1 MRKALKTAAGV
12 LGISMLLAGCTG
24 CNSHSWYEQLSQQTV
39 QSKLN
44 TASVLSNEEL
54 YERAQK
60 EIASGSVLDF
70 YSVTS
75 TAESVVENFE
85 KVYPRLAGKL
95 HFHEIDDVETYD
107 VLTTEI
113 QDGDK
118 SVDMMLTQ
126 NGADLKTKLLNTGLA
141 YQYFPQ
147 MDLEQI
153 EESYQLPAV
162 VCMVNTLF
170 VCNNSE
176 GNTEVTNIWQLT
188 EKEWKGKIY
197 FKHPLD
203 ETENMNFFVMLTS
216 PQWSKQISESY
227 KAYYGKTW
235 NHAGTYQSAAYEWI
249 DLFLKNCDFTHG
261 SNSQIC
267 LDVADADEKVMGFFV
282 YNKIR
287 KLDQEQTDKLDVLA
301 YEADIDCFSGYLY
314 AIYATVASTTDCP
327 YTCALF
333 INYLLSNEG
342 FSGDGSWNQY
352 AGYYSANL
360 AVHKP
365 DELTDRD
372 FSFWEQNLVIEDSDF
387 IEDNVEQVH
396 QFVEECLE

>member
-1 MRKALKTAAGV
+1 MKKSLKRAAGI
-12 LGISMLLAGCTG
+12 LGICMLLSGC
-24 CNSHSWYEQLSQQTV
+24 SQKSWYKQLSQQTV
-39 QSKLN
+39 RSKLN

-54 YERAQK
+54 YQRAKK

-75 TAESVVENFE
+75 TAELAVKNFE
-85 KVYPRLAGKL
+85 KAYPKLKGKL
-95 HFHEIDDVETYD
+95 IFHKIDDVETYD

-113 QDGDK
+113 QNDGK

-126 NGADLKTKLLNTGLA
+126 NGADLNTKLLKTGLA

-153 EESYQLPAV
+153 EENYRLPAV
-162 VCMVNTLF
+162 ICMINTLF
-170 VCNNSE
+170 ICNNSE
-176 GNTEVTNIWQLT
+176 DNAEVTNIWQLT

-197 FKHPLD
+197 FKHPLN

-216 PQWSKQISESY
+216 PKWSKKISEAYQSY
-227 KAYYGKTW
+227 CGKTW

-249 DLFLKNCDFTHG
+249 DLFLKNCDFNHG
-261 SNSQIC
+261 ANSQIC
-267 LDVADADEKVMGFFV
+267 ADVADADEKVMGFFV

-287 KLDQEQTDKLDVLA
+287 KLDEEEKKKLDVLA
-301 YEADIDCFSGYLY
+301 YESDMDCFSGYLY
-314 AIYATVASTTDCP
+314 AIYATVANTTDCP

-342 FSGDGSWNQY
+342 FSGENSWNQH
-352 AGYYSANL
+352 AGYYSANSD
-360 AVHKP
+360 VHKP
-365 DELTDRD
+365 DELNDRD

-387 IEDNVEQVH
+387 IEDNIENVR
-396 QFVEECLE
+396 QFVEECLK